1 MWLLFL
7 FLGFLIT
14 ALQFYYLMATSG
26 LRWEDFVKLFK
37 EDDFVKIYHIL
48 ILSVGMLFYT
58 VIIAAL
64 YNYSIK

>member
-48 ILSVGMLFYT
+48 ILSVGVLFYT

-64 YNYSIK
+64 YNHSIK

>member
-1 MWLLFL
+1 
-7 FLGFLIT
+7 
-14 ALQFYYLMATSG
+14 MATSG

-48 ILSVGMLFYT
+48 ILSVGVLFYT

-64 YNYSIK
+64 YNHSIK